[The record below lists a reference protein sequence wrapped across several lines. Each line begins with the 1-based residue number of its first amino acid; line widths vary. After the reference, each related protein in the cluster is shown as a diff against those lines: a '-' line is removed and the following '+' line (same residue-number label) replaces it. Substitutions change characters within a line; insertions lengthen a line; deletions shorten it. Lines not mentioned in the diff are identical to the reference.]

1 VFGELGAAEVH
12 PIHTTTRAQC
22 SDPAALHSVREATGI
37 FLTGGNQL
45 RLSST
50 IGGTPLAQQIVRRH
64 REGAVVAGT
73 SAGASAMS
81 THMVAF
87 GASGAT
93 PKQRMVQMAAGLGIL
108 PGVIVDQ
115 HFEQRNRLGRL
126 LANSFLISI
135 SVALGK
141 IVLAILAAFAFTYF
155 RDFPGK
161 NILFVVILITHMLP
175 LPVRIV
181 STFQL
186 MDNLGW
192 VNTYYALTI
201 PFFASATGTLL
212 FRQFFLTVP
221 QSLSDAA
228 RIDGA
233 GPMRFLTRILVPL
246 SYNNLM
252 ALFMVEFV
260 YMWNEY
266 LWPLIVTTSNEMR
279 VAQIGIKMLVATD
292 AQAEWNVIMAG
303 VILVMLPPLLI
314 LLLFQNHFMRTVTF
328 GQEK

>member
-1 VFGELGAAEVH
+1 MTASTF
-12 PIHTTTRAQC
+12 R
-22 SDPAALHSVREATGI
+22 S
-37 FLTGGNQL
+37 L
-45 RLSST
+45 RLHTLLLVCVSITCFPVLYALLVST
-50 IGGTPLAQQIVRRH
+50 FSFQQVFVYPPR
-64 REGAVVAGT
+64 
-73 SAGASAMS
+73 
-81 THMVAF
+81 
-87 GASGAT
+87 
-93 PKQRMVQMAAGLGIL
+93 LL
-108 PGVIVDQ
+108 PGTFFLENLVLAWNKV
-115 HFEQRNRLGRL
+115 HLGRL
-126 LANSFLISI
+126 LANSLVISVA
-135 SVALGK
+135 VALGK
-141 IVLAILAAFAFTYF
+141 IALAVLAAFAFTYF
-155 RDFPGK
+155 HDFPGK
-161 NILFVVILITHMLP
+161 NLLFVVILITHMLP

-186 MDNLGW
+186 MDSLGW

-221 QSLSDAA
+221 TSLSDAA

-233 GPMRFLTRILVPL
+233 GPMRFLARILVPL
-246 SYNNLM
+246 SYNNLV

-303 VILVMLPPLLI
+303 IILVMLPPLVI
-314 LLLFQNHFMRTVTF
+314 LLLFQKHFMRSVTF

>member
-1 VFGELGAAEVH
+1 MTVRISTSRVLGRHGLLLLCVAVTCF
-12 PIHTTTRAQC
+12 PVLY
-22 SDPAALHSVREATGI
+22 ALLV
-37 FLTGGNQL
+37 
-45 RLSST
+45 ST
-50 IGGTPLAQQIVRRH
+50 FDFQQIFIYPPRLIP
-64 REGAVVAGT
+64 GT
-73 SAGASAMS
+73 SLLENVRLAWTKVG
-81 THMVAF
+81 
-87 GASGAT
+87 
-93 PKQRMVQMAAGLGIL
+93 
-108 PGVIVDQ
+108 
-115 HFEQRNRLGRL
+115 LGRL

-141 IVLAILAAFAFTYF
+141 IVLSILAAFAFTYF

-161 NILFVVILITHMLP
+161 NLLFVVILITHMLP

-212 FRQFFLTVP
+212 FRQFYLTVP

-246 SYNNLM
+246 SYNNLV

>member
-1 VFGELGAAEVH
+1 MRLTPRPSSVLVQHVLLLVCVSITCFPVLYALLVSTFTFQQVFVYPPRLIPGDSFFANL
-12 PIHTTTRAQC
+12 
-22 SDPAALHSVREATGI
+22 ALAWNKV
-37 FLTGGNQL
+37 N
-45 RLSST
+45 
-50 IGGTPLAQQIVRRH
+50 
-64 REGAVVAGT
+64 
-73 SAGASAMS
+73 
-81 THMVAF
+81 
-87 GASGAT
+87 
-93 PKQRMVQMAAGLGIL
+93 
-108 PGVIVDQ
+108 
-115 HFEQRNRLGRL
+115 LGRL
-126 LANSFLISI
+126 LTNSLLISI
-135 SVALGK
+135 AVACGK
-141 IVLAILAAFAFTYF
+141 IVLSVLAAFAFTYF

-161 NILFVVILITHMLP
+161 GLLFVVILITHMLP
-175 LPVRIV
+175 LPVRII
-181 STFQL
+181 STYQL

-221 QSLSDAA
+221 TSLSDAA

-233 GPMRFLTRILVPL
+233 GPVRFLTRILVPL
-246 SYNNLM
+246 SYNNLV

-266 LWPLIVTTSNEMR
+266 LWPLIVTTSNDMR

-303 VILVMLPPLLI
+303 VVLVMLPPLII
-314 LLLFQNHFMRTVTF
+314 LLLFQNHFMRSVTF

>member
-1 VFGELGAAEVH
+1 MTVRISTSRVLGRHGLLLLCVAVTCF
-12 PIHTTTRAQC
+12 PVLY
-22 SDPAALHSVREATGI
+22 ALLV
-37 FLTGGNQL
+37 
-45 RLSST
+45 ST
-50 IGGTPLAQQIVRRH
+50 FDFQQIFIYPPRLIP
-64 REGAVVAGT
+64 GT
-73 SAGASAMS
+73 SLLENVRLAWTKVG
-81 THMVAF
+81 
-87 GASGAT
+87 
-93 PKQRMVQMAAGLGIL
+93 
-108 PGVIVDQ
+108 
-115 HFEQRNRLGRL
+115 LGRL

-141 IVLAILAAFAFTYF
+141 IVLSILAAFAFTYF

-303 VILVMLPPLLI
+303 VILVMLPPLII
-314 LLLFQNHFMRTVTF
+314 LLLLQNHFMRSVTF

>member
-1 VFGELGAAEVH
+1 MRSRTAQLLGRHALLLLSVSITCFPVVYALLVSTFDFQQVFVY
-12 PIHTTTRAQC
+12 P
-22 SDPAALHSVREATGI
+22 P
-37 FLTGGNQL
+37 
-45 RLSST
+45 RLL
-50 IGGTPLAQQIVRRH
+50 P
-64 REGAVVAGT
+64 GT
-73 SAGASAMS
+73 S
-81 THMVAF
+81 F
-87 GASGAT
+87 
-93 PKQRMVQMAAGLGIL
+93 L
-108 PGVIVDQ
+108 
-115 HFEQRNRLGRL
+115 RNLVLAWNKVHLGRL
-126 LANSFLISI
+126 LTNSLVI
-135 SVALGK
+135 SVAVAFGK
-141 IVLAILAAFAFTYF
+141 IALAVLAAFAFTYF

-161 NILFVVILITHMLP
+161 TLCFVVILITHMLP

-186 MDNLGW
+186 MDSLGW
-192 VNTYYALTI
+192 VNTYYALTV

-221 QSLSDAA
+221 TSLSDAA

-233 GPMRFLTRILVPL
+233 GPMHFLTRILVPL
-246 SYNNLM
+246 SYNNLV

-266 LWPLIVTTSNEMR
+266 LWPLIVTTSNDMR

-303 VILVMLPPLLI
+303 VILVMVPPLII
-314 LLLFQNHFMRTVTF
+314 LLLFQKHFMQSVTF

>member
-1 VFGELGAAEVH
+1 MTPRSSGTLRQHALLLVCVSITCFPVLYALLVSTFNFQQVFVY
-12 PIHTTTRAQC
+12 P
-22 SDPAALHSVREATGI
+22 P
-37 FLTGGNQL
+37 
-45 RLSST
+45 RL
-50 IGGTPLAQQIVRRH
+50 IP
-64 REGAVVAGT
+64 GT
-73 SAGASAMS
+73 S
-81 THMVAF
+81 F
-87 GASGAT
+87 
-93 PKQRMVQMAAGLGIL
+93 LGNL
-108 PGVIVDQ
+108 VLAWNKV
-115 HFEQRNRLGRL
+115 HLGRL
-126 LANSFLISI
+126 LANSLVISV

-141 IVLAILAAFAFTYF
+141 IALAVLAAFAFTYF
-155 RDFPGK
+155 QNFPGK
-161 NILFVVILITHMLP
+161 NFLFVVILITHMLP

-186 MDNLGW
+186 MDSLGW

-221 QSLSDAA
+221 TSLSDAA

-246 SYNNLM
+246 SYNNLV

-303 VILVMLPPLLI
+303 VILVMLPPLVI
-314 LLLFQNHFMRTVTF
+314 LLVFQKQFMRSVTF

>member
-1 VFGELGAAEVH
+1 MRSRTAQLLGRHALLLLSVSITCFPVVYALLVSTFDFQQVFVY
-12 PIHTTTRAQC
+12 P
-22 SDPAALHSVREATGI
+22 P
-37 FLTGGNQL
+37 
-45 RLSST
+45 RLL
-50 IGGTPLAQQIVRRH
+50 P
-64 REGAVVAGT
+64 GT
-73 SAGASAMS
+73 S
-81 THMVAF
+81 F
-87 GASGAT
+87 
-93 PKQRMVQMAAGLGIL
+93 L
-108 PGVIVDQ
+108 
-115 HFEQRNRLGRL
+115 RNLVLAWNKVHLGRL
-126 LANSFLISI
+126 LTNSLII
-135 SVALGK
+135 SVAVAFGK
-141 IVLAILAAFAFTYF
+141 IALAVLAAFAFTYF

-161 NILFVVILITHMLP
+161 TLCFVVILITHMLP

-186 MDNLGW
+186 MDSLGW
-192 VNTYYALTI
+192 VNTYYALTV

-221 QSLSDAA
+221 TSLSDAA

-233 GPMRFLTRILVPL
+233 GPMHFLTRILVPL
-246 SYNNLM
+246 SYNNLV

-266 LWPLIVTTSNEMR
+266 LWPLIVTTSNDMR

-303 VILVMLPPLLI
+303 VILVMVPPLII
-314 LLLFQNHFMRTVTF
+314 LLLFQKHFMQSVTF

>member
-1 VFGELGAAEVH
+1 MRERKDRARRRAGRVSVLGRHVLLLTSVGVTCF
-12 PIHTTTRAQC
+12 PVVY
-22 SDPAALHSVREATGI
+22 ALLV
-37 FLTGGNQL
+37 
-45 RLSST
+45 ST
-50 IGGTPLAQQIVRRH
+50 FDFQQIFEYPPR
-64 REGAVVAGT
+64 
-73 SAGASAMS
+73 
-81 THMVAF
+81 
-87 GASGAT
+87 
-93 PKQRMVQMAAGLGIL
+93 LI
-108 PGVIVDQ
+108 PGSSLVENVLQ
-115 HFEQRNRLGRL
+115 AWSRVNLGRL
-126 LANSFLISI
+126 LANSFAISI
-135 SVALGK
+135 AVSLGK
-141 IVLAILAAFAFTYF
+141 LVLSILAAFAFTYF
-155 RDFPGK
+155 RNFRGK
-161 NILFVVILITHMLP
+161 AFFFVVILLTHMLP

-192 VNTYYALTI
+192 VNTYRALTI

-221 QSLSDAA
+221 PSLSDAA

-233 GPMRFLTRILVPL
+233 GPIRFLTKVLLPL

-266 LWPLIVTTSNEMR
+266 LWPLIATTSNEMR

-314 LLLFQNHFMRTVTF
+314 LLLLRNHFMRSVTF

>member
-1 VFGELGAAEVH
+1 MTSRMSRSRSLGQHALLLVCVTITCFPVLYALLISTFDFQQVFIY
-12 PIHTTTRAQC
+12 P
-22 SDPAALHSVREATGI
+22 P
-37 FLTGGNQL
+37 
-45 RLSST
+45 RL
-50 IGGTPLAQQIVRRH
+50 IP
-64 REGAVVAGT
+64 
-73 SAGASAMS
+73 GASLLENL
-81 THMVAF
+81 
-87 GASGAT
+87 
-93 PKQRMVQMAAGLGIL
+93 GLAWSK
-108 PGVIVDQ
+108 V
-115 HFEQRNRLGRL
+115 NLGRL
-126 LANSFLISI
+126 LTNSIAISI

-141 IVLAILAAFAFTYF
+141 TLLSILAAFAFTYF

-161 NILFVVILITHMLP
+161 NLLFVVILITHMLP

-186 MDNLGW
+186 MDTLNW

-221 QSLSDAA
+221 ASLSDAA

-233 GPMRFLTRILVPL
+233 GPMRFLTWILLPL

-303 VILVMLPPLLI
+303 VILVMLPPLII
-314 LLLFQNHFMRTVTF
+314 LLLLRNHFMRSVTF

>member
-1 VFGELGAAEVH
+1 
-12 PIHTTTRAQC
+12 
-22 SDPAALHSVREATGI
+22 VR
-37 FLTGGNQL
+37 
-45 RLSST
+45 
-50 IGGTPLAQQIVRRH
+50 LAWTKV
-64 REGAVVAGT
+64 
-73 SAGASAMS
+73 
-81 THMVAF
+81 
-87 GASGAT
+87 
-93 PKQRMVQMAAGLGIL
+93 
-108 PGVIVDQ
+108 
-115 HFEQRNRLGRL
+115 NLGRL
-126 LANSFLISI
+126 LANSFVISI

-141 IVLAILAAFAFTYF
+141 IVLSILAAFAFTYF

-161 NILFVVILITHMLP
+161 SLLFIVILITHMLP

-186 MDNLGW
+186 MDTLGW
-192 VNTYYALTI
+192 VNTYNALTI

-221 QSLSDAA
+221 ASLSDAA

-233 GPMRFLTRILVPL
+233 GPMRFLTQILVPL

-303 VILVMLPPLLI
+303 VILVMLPPLII
-314 LLLFQNHFMRTVTF
+314 LLLLQNHFMRSVTF

>member
-1 VFGELGAAEVH
+1 MTHRVSRSRSLGRHALLLVCVSITCFPVLYALLISTFDFQQVFIYPPRLI
-12 PIHTTTRAQC
+12 P
-22 SDPAALHSVREATGI
+22 GI
-37 FLTGGNQL
+37 SLLENVG
-45 RLSST
+45 
-50 IGGTPLAQQIVRRH
+50 LAWSKV
-64 REGAVVAGT
+64 
-73 SAGASAMS
+73 S
-81 THMVAF
+81 
-87 GASGAT
+87 
-93 PKQRMVQMAAGLGIL
+93 
-108 PGVIVDQ
+108 
-115 HFEQRNRLGRL
+115 LGRL
-126 LANSFLISI
+126 LANSFVISI

-141 IVLAILAAFAFTYF
+141 TLLSILAAFAFTYF

-161 NILFVVILITHMLP
+161 NLLFVVILITHMLP
-175 LPVRIV
+175 LPVRII

-186 MDNLGW
+186 MDTLNW

-221 QSLSDAA
+221 ASLSDAA

-233 GPMRFLTRILVPL
+233 GPMRFLTRILLPL
-246 SYNNLM
+246 SYNNLV

-303 VILVMLPPLLI
+303 VILVMLPPLVI
-314 LLLFQNHFMRTVTF
+314 LLLTQNHFMRSVTF

>member
-1 VFGELGAAEVH
+1 MTSRMSRSRSLGQHALLLVCVTITCFPVLYALLISTFDFQQVFIY
-12 PIHTTTRAQC
+12 P
-22 SDPAALHSVREATGI
+22 P
-37 FLTGGNQL
+37 
-45 RLSST
+45 RL
-50 IGGTPLAQQIVRRH
+50 IP
-64 REGAVVAGT
+64 
-73 SAGASAMS
+73 GASLLENL
-81 THMVAF
+81 
-87 GASGAT
+87 
-93 PKQRMVQMAAGLGIL
+93 GLAWSK
-108 PGVIVDQ
+108 V
-115 HFEQRNRLGRL
+115 NLGRL
-126 LANSFLISI
+126 LTNSFAISI

-141 IVLAILAAFAFTYF
+141 TLLSILAAFAFTYF

-161 NILFVVILITHMLP
+161 NLLFVVILITHMLP

-186 MDNLGW
+186 MDTLNW

-221 QSLSDAA
+221 ASLSDAA

-233 GPMRFLTRILVPL
+233 GPMRFLTWILLPL

-303 VILVMLPPLLI
+303 VILVMLPPLII
-314 LLLFQNHFMRTVTF
+314 LLLLRNHFMRSVTF

>member
-1 VFGELGAAEVH
+1 MTVRISTSRVLGRHGLLLLCVAVTCF
-12 PIHTTTRAQC
+12 PVLY
-22 SDPAALHSVREATGI
+22 ALLV
-37 FLTGGNQL
+37 
-45 RLSST
+45 ST
-50 IGGTPLAQQIVRRH
+50 FDFQQIFIYPPRLIP
-64 REGAVVAGT
+64 GT
-73 SAGASAMS
+73 SLLENVRLAWTKVG
-81 THMVAF
+81 
-87 GASGAT
+87 
-93 PKQRMVQMAAGLGIL
+93 
-108 PGVIVDQ
+108 
-115 HFEQRNRLGRL
+115 LGRL

-303 VILVMLPPLLI
+303 VILVMLPPLVI
-314 LLLFQNHFMRTVTF
+314 LLLTQNHFMRSVTF

>member
-1 VFGELGAAEVH
+1 MTYRISRSRSLGQHALLLVCVTITCFPVLYALLVSTFDFQQVFIYPPRLVPGISLLEN
-12 PIHTTTRAQC
+12 
-22 SDPAALHSVREATGI
+22 VR
-37 FLTGGNQL
+37 
-45 RLSST
+45 
-50 IGGTPLAQQIVRRH
+50 LAWGKV
-64 REGAVVAGT
+64 
-73 SAGASAMS
+73 
-81 THMVAF
+81 
-87 GASGAT
+87 
-93 PKQRMVQMAAGLGIL
+93 
-108 PGVIVDQ
+108 
-115 HFEQRNRLGRL
+115 NLGRL
-126 LANSFLISI
+126 LANSFAISI

-141 IVLAILAAFAFTYF
+141 TLLSILAAFAFTYF

-161 NILFVVILITHMLP
+161 NLLFVVILITHMLP

-186 MDNLGW
+186 MDTLNW

-221 QSLSDAA
+221 ASLSDAA

-233 GPMRFLTRILVPL
+233 GPMRFLTWILVPL

-303 VILVMLPPLLI
+303 VILVMLPPLII
-314 LLLFQNHFMRTVTF
+314 LLLLQNHFMRSVTF